1 MSTPVIGAGSVEPVA
16 VERPADY
23 KRIYVWQF
31 PVRLFHWVAAIS
43 IVLLCVT
50 GFLIGHPLH
59 VFYAEEAYRSYWFG
73 TVRFVHFASAFAVV
87 AVSIVRLYWAFA
99 GNRYSTWRNFLPLT
113 RAQLLGMWD
122 LIKVEV
128 LQIKKTGRYNVGH
141 NILAATSYFLLMLA
155 FAFQTVTGFAL
166 YAGMSGLRITHI
178 FDWIVPLMGGD
189 GNVRFWHHA
198 MLWVFVLFIIIHVYL
213 VFYDD
218 YVEGGG
224 EMSAMVSGW
233 KFKRDD
239 REN

>member
-1 MSTPVIGAGSVEPVA
+1 MSAPVIDAGSVKPVME
-16 VERPADY
+16 ERPADY

-59 VFYAEEAYRSYWFG
+59 VFYAEEASQQYWFG
-73 TVRFVHFASAFAVV
+73 AVRFVHFASAFAVV
-87 AVSIVRLYWAFA
+87 AVSIVRIYWAFA

-113 RAQLLGMWD
+113 RGQLLSMWE
-122 LIKVEV
+122 LVNVEV
-128 LQIKKTGRYNVGH
+128 LQIRKTGRYHVGH
-141 NILAATSYFLLMLA
+141 NILAATSYFFLMLA
-155 FAFQTVTGFAL
+155 FFFQTATGLAL
-166 YAGMSGLRITHI
+166 YSGMSGLRITHV

-189 GNVRFWHHA
+189 GSVRFWHHA
-198 MLWVFVLFIIIHVYL
+198 VLWVFVLFIIVHVYL

-233 KFKRDD
+233 KFKRSDD
-239 REN
+239 EK